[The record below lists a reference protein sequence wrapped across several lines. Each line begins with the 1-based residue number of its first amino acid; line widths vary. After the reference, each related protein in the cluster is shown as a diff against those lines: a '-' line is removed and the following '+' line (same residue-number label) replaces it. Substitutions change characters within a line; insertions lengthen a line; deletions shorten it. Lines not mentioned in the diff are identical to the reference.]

1 MTVSDNPGSSRF
13 TRLVVDIAADLF
25 GQELDELAGRIRS
38 AVQLVSVGA
47 DSSVKQAD
55 PDTPVATFQVVYDE
69 IAWRAAGGT
78 GDPAE
83 ELEPEE
89 EEPEPYRE
97 VMRYVP
103 DDNGYVYLFGQWFKA
118 PEGVRLESRPIAGY
132 PYQDS
137 RMVFVHD
144 GVVLA
149 QLQ

>member
-1 MTVSDNPGSSRF
+1 MTVPDNPGSSRL

-55 PDTPVATFQVVYDE
+55 PDTPVKTFQVVYDE

-83 ELEPEE
+83 PV

-103 DDNGYVYLFGQWFKA
+103 DDNGGVYLFGQWFKA

-149 QLQ
+149 QLLQ